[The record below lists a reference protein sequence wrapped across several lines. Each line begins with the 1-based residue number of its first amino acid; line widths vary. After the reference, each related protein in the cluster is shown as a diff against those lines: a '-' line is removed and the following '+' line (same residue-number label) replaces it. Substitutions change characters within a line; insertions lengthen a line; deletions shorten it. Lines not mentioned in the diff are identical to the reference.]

1 MRKNNK
7 IKAFEK
13 NRWTNITLSWETSR
27 NESRANLEERTTQ
40 FAIGN
45 SNGYTWYIYGQLRNK

>member
-27 NESRANLEERTTQ
+27 NESRANLEERTT
-40 FAIGN
+40 
-45 SNGYTWYIYGQLRNK
+45 